1 MHKQLYPSTFRIR
14 TRRQWFRMSF
24 AYGSF
29 KGSYWK
35 PNILRS
41 YIYCIYIYS
50 IKVIPVA
57 DCNLKSQAD
66 TSHTESIE
74 LQAID

>member
-29 KGSYWK
+29 KGGYW
-35 PNILRS
+35 N
-41 YIYCIYIYS
+41 IYCIYIYS

-66 TSHTESIE
+66 TSHTESMSCRLSISDG
-74 LQAID
+74 APIF